1 MNRIKSLKSE
11 GVGMTLSRKTLTT
24 PVSMHLHDYYELEIV
39 LSGTGEQILNG
50 TGYPIGPGCV
60 YFLTPIDF
68 HAITPHGELH
78 IAHLAFE
85 EHMLS
90 PQMRLLFMNRRENYI
105 FPDNSKITQT
115 LQILFDLLLQETKQ
129 EDAYSVPFRTDILE
143 LMLLTLSR
151 AADNTPRTEVFTA
164 TQQMQR
170 SLQYL
175 FCHFREE
182 ITLGQVAG
190 QSGYS
195 PNYFS
200 KLFHD
205 HTGERFVDF
214 LAKLRLNY
222 ARMLLRSTDLPISRI
237 AEKSG
242 FGSAASFH
250 RHFQAACGC
259 APTRTRQK
267 HEDIS

>member
-11 GVGMTLSRKTLTT
+11 GSGMSLYRKTISK

-39 LSGTGEQILNG
+39 LAGTGEQILNG

-68 HAITPHGELH
+68 HAITPHGVLH

-85 EHMLS
+85 ESMLT
-90 PQMRLLFMNRRENYI
+90 PQMRLLFMNRRDNYI
-105 FPDNSKITQT
+105 FSDDDRITQT
-115 LQILFDLLLQETKQ
+115 LKMLFDLLLRETKQ
-129 EDAYSVPFRTDILE
+129 EDAYSAPFRRDVLE

-151 AADNTPRTEVFTA
+151 AADHAPHPQVFAATA
-164 TQQMQR
+164 QMQR
-170 SLQYL
+170 SMQYV

-182 ITLGQVAG
+182 ITLGQVAQ

-205 HTGERFVDF
+205 QTGERFVDF

-222 ARMLLRSTDLPISRI
+222 ARMLLRSTDLPVCVV

-259 APTRTRQK
+259 APSQTRRK
-267 HEDIS
+267 REDIS